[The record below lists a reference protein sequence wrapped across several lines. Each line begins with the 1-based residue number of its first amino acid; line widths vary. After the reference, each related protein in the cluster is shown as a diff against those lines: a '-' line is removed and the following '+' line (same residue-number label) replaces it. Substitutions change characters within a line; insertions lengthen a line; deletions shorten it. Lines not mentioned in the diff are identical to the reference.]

1 MKKITIMA
9 LHLGY
14 GGVEKAISD
23 FANTISEDYDV
34 EIVSTYKL
42 YDAPIN
48 KLNNNIRI
56 KYLIKDLKP
65 NREEF
70 MDALK
75 HFKIFT
81 VFKEGIKG
89 IKTLYL
95 KKKLMVQYI
104 RNCNSDIIIST
115 RTFHNNILSKYGNNN
130 AIKIGWEHNYHNNNQ
145 KYIKNLIS
153 SVSKLN
159 YFVVVSN
166 VLYEDYCKL
175 LKNSSCKCVYIPNMV
190 SIDNKETVSKL
201 GNNNLITVSRLSKEK
216 GIFDLIDVIGIVKNE
231 IPNVKLNLIGDGNLF
246 NDINLYIKKNNLS
259 DNVHLLGF
267 MQSEDVY
274 KQYLNSSLYVMT
286 SYTESFGIVL
296 LESFTFGVPAIAFD
310 SASGACELINQDNG
324 YLIPNRDKKLM
335 ANTIVNYLKDKNI
348 QNKFSKG
355 TQKNLS
361 RFMPDCVIILWK
373 QLFK

>member
-216 GIFDLIDVIGIVKNE
+216 GIFDLIDVIGMVKNE